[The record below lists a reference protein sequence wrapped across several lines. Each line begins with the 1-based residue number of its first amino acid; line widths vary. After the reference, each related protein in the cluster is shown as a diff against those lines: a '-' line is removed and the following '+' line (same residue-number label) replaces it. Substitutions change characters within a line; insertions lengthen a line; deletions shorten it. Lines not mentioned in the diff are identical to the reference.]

1 MKHSI
6 LLSAFLFFTSSVW
19 SQTKSK
25 FNTMDKNTS
34 TFETKWNGSISYGNT
49 IFIGD
54 LNKASSEKYLPN
66 VALSLKFNK
75 EFTPE
80 NSLLFSITSGK
91 NSGEITLPNTNLISF
106 KSQYTQGHLGY
117 RKAIT
122 PTGIK
127 IPQIHLNAGIG
138 YYYADG
144 TSLTT
149 VNELTSEVSEEVWS
163 LVFPFGMEI
172 SYYVQ
177 EEWGVVLGISNTI
190 FTRDT
195 VDFYDMNN
203 NVDHQL
209 IINLGICYSFN

>member
-1 MKHSI
+1 
-6 LLSAFLFFTSSVW
+6 
-19 SQTKSK
+19 
-25 FNTMDKNTS
+25 MDQNTS
-34 TFETKWNGSISYGNT
+34 AFETKWSGSISYGNT

-54 LNKASSEKYLPN
+54 LNKAYSEKYLPN

-80 NSLLFSITSGK
+80 NSLLLSITSGK

-106 KSQYTQGHLGY
+106 ESQYTQGHLGY

-122 PTGIK
+122 PTGIQ

-144 TSLTT
+144 TSLITL
-149 VNELTSEVSEEVWS
+149 NNQTSEFSKEVWS

-172 SYYVQ
+172 SYYVK
-177 EEWGVVLGISNTI
+177 EEWGVILSISNSI
-190 FTRDT
+190 FTRDS

-209 IINLGICYSFN
+209 IINLGICYSLN

>member
-1 MKHSI
+1 MDQNT
-6 LLSAFLFFTSSVW
+6 SAF
-19 SQTKSK
+19 K
-25 FNTMDKNTS
+25 
-34 TFETKWNGSISYGNT
+34 TKWSGSISYGNT

-54 LNKASSEKYLPN
+54 LNKAYSEKYLPN

-106 KSQYTQGHLGY
+106 ESQYTQCHLGY

-122 PTGIK
+122 PTGIQ

-144 TSLTT
+144 TSLIT
-149 VNELTSEVSEEVWS
+149 VNDQTSEFSKEVWS

-177 EEWGVVLGISNTI
+177 EEWGVVLGISNSI
-190 FTRDT
+190 FTRDS
-195 VDFYDMNN
+195 VDFYDINN